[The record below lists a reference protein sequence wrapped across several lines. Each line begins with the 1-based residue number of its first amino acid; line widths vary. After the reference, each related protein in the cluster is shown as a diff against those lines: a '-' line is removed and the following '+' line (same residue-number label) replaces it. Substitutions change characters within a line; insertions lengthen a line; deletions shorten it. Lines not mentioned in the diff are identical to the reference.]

1 MKRVVEE
8 EVVTQ
13 NLGKN
18 PFWSVLCVFGVVFVG
33 FVFLYK
39 GLFIPSNADYQ
50 EGVYFVHNTVASHVL
65 LCWLV
70 LALILA
76 VMVVVVSSFTWR
88 RVFKSFISLALV
100 FALGAFMFFSMVVPM
115 IHSGSQVDAHNE
127 EVSISK
133 LETKYDNVRKPTDEE
148 YTLIESSEI
157 FDMGRSLF
165 YYGEDE
171 DGQAYL
177 FQTYVNKVEGKLK
190 VYKKV
195 EVETVTKE
203 AGAKEEF

>member
-50 EGVYFVHNTVASHVL
+50 EGVYFVHNTVANNVL
-65 LCWLV
+65 LYSLL

-76 VMVVVVSSFTWR
+76 VMVVVSSFTWR

-177 FQTYVNKVEGKLK
+177 FQTYVNKAEGKLK

>member
-65 LCWLV
+65 LYSLL

-177 FQTYVNKVEGKLK
+177 FQTYVNKAEGKLK

>member
-13 NLGKN
+13 NLGKK

-50 EGVYFVHNTVASHVL
+50 EGVYFVDNTVASNVL
-65 LCWLV
+65 LNSLL

-76 VMVVVVSSFTWR
+76 VMVVVSSFTWR

-177 FQTYVNKVEGKLK
+177 FQTYVNKAEGKLK
-190 VYKKV
+190 VDKKV

-203 AGAKEEF
+203 AGVKEEF

>member
-39 GLFIPSNADYQ
+39 GFFIPSNADYQ
-50 EGVYFVHNTVASHVL
+50 EGVYFVHNTVASNVL
-65 LCWLV
+65 LYSLV

-76 VMVVVVSSFTWR
+76 VMVVVSSFTWR

-177 FQTYVNKVEGKLK
+177 FQTYVNKAEGKLK
-190 VYKKV
+190 VDKKA

>member
-203 AGAKEEF
+203 AGVKEEF

>member
-1 MKRVVEE
+1 
-8 EVVTQ
+8 
-13 NLGKN
+13 
-18 PFWSVLCVFGVVFVG
+18 
-33 FVFLYK
+33 
-39 GLFIPSNADYQ
+39 
-50 EGVYFVHNTVASHVL
+50 
-65 LCWLV
+65 
-70 LALILA
+70 
-76 VMVVVVSSFTWR
+76 
-88 RVFKSFISLALV
+88 
-100 FALGAFMFFSMVVPM
+100 MFFSMVVPM

-177 FQTYVNKVEGKLK
+177 FQTYVNKAEGKLK

>member
-76 VMVVVVSSFTWR
+76 VMVVVSSFTWR

-203 AGAKEEF
+203 AGVKEEF

>member
-13 NLGKN
+13 NLGKK

-33 FVFLYK
+33 CVFLYK

-65 LCWLV
+65 LYSLV

-76 VMVVVVSSFTWR
+76 VMVVVSSFTWR

-190 VYKKV
+190 VDKKV

-203 AGAKEEF
+203 AGVKEEF

>member
-18 PFWSVLCVFGVVFVG
+18 PFWSVLCVLGVVFVG

-50 EGVYFVHNTVASHVL
+50 EGVYFVHNTVANNVL
-65 LCWLV
+65 LYSLL

-76 VMVVVVSSFTWR
+76 VMVVVSSFTWR

-190 VYKKV
+190 VDKKV

-203 AGAKEEF
+203 AGVKEEF

>member
-50 EGVYFVHNTVASHVL
+50 EGVYFVHNTVANNVL
-65 LCWLV
+65 LYSLL

-76 VMVVVVSSFTWR
+76 VMVVVSSFTWR

-190 VYKKV
+190 VDKKV

>member
-13 NLGKN
+13 NLGKS

-65 LCWLV
+65 LYSLV

-76 VMVVVVSSFTWR
+76 VMVVVSSFTWR

-115 IHSGSQVDAHNE
+115 IHSGSQVDVHNE

-190 VYKKV
+190 VDKKV

-203 AGAKEEF
+203 AGVKEEF